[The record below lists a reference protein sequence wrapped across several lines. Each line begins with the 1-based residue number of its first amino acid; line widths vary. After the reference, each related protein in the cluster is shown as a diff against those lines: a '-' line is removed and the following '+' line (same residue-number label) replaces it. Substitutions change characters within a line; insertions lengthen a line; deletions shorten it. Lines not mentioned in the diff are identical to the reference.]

1 MRELAVD
8 LQPRRSKVH
17 LSGPRVELAQQ
28 TLSDNDATQLL
39 EKVEVE
45 EGAPELTVCDPAE
58 PDVFLQLDR
67 GLNRPVLCRA
77 QHGGGDLAT
86 LTALSRDQQLL
97 RAQQAADVIRPKG
110 RAAPGWHRTTPIRRS
125 LAVQWRAARRVR
137 VGGTMDLSYGEEY
150 EQFRAGVQDFI
161 SEHSE
166 RSPRRGPDERLR
178 PTPEYVAWQELLIE
192 HGYHARTIPREY
204 GGYGA
209 EPDILKSVIIA
220 EEFSRSSMQGP
231 GGGGGASMLVPTLL
245 EHGRD
250 DQKKRWIRPALT
262 GGEVWCQGYS
272 EPGSGSDLASLQTSA
287 KEDGDD
293 FLINGQKIWTSGA
306 QVADMIFILVRTEP
320 DAPKHSGISYILL
333 RMDTP
338 GIEIQPLMTMT
349 GQATFNQV
357 FLTDVRVP
365 KANVVGARGEG
376 WIVANT
382 TLRHERNMLGNASQT
397 EGLLRRLEKLMR
409 EETSNGASIMLSPTL
424 RDRFLRL
431 QARTRTMRYHSM
443 RLLTCTLRGEAPG
456 VAGLVVKLQGC
467 QLNHDIAALAIDAM
481 GELGTLYYGSKYERA
496 RGFWQREHMLS
507 LGLIIGG
514 GTAQIQKN
522 IISERGLGMPREPK
536 VAAAGR

>member
-1 MRELAVD
+1 
-8 LQPRRSKVH
+8 
-17 LSGPRVELAQQ
+17 
-28 TLSDNDATQLL
+28 
-39 EKVEVE
+39 
-45 EGAPELTVCDPAE
+45 
-58 PDVFLQLDR
+58 
-67 GLNRPVLCRA
+67 
-77 QHGGGDLAT
+77 
-86 LTALSRDQQLL
+86 
-97 RAQQAADVIRPKG
+97 
-110 RAAPGWHRTTPIRRS
+110 
-125 LAVQWRAARRVR
+125 
-137 VGGTMDLSYGEEY
+137 
-150 EQFRAGVQDFI
+150 
-161 SEHSE
+161 
-166 RSPRRGPDERLR
+166 
-178 PTPEYVAWQELLIE
+178 
-192 HGYHARTIPREY
+192 
-204 GGYGA
+204 
-209 EPDILKSVIIA
+209 
-220 EEFSRSSMQGP
+220 
-231 GGGGGASMLVPTLL
+231 MLVPTLL
-245 EHGRD
+245 EHGRE

-262 GGEVWCQGYS
+262 GEEVWCQGYS

-333 RMDTP
+333 RMDAP
-338 GIEIQPLMTMT
+338 GIEVQPLMTMT

-357 FLTDVRVP
+357 FFTDVRVP
-365 KANVVGARGEG
+365 KANVVGERGEG

-397 EGLLRRLEKLMR
+397 EGLLLRLEKLMKD
-409 EETSNGASIMLSPTL
+409 ETSNGASAMLSPTL
-424 RDRFLRL
+424 RDRFMRL
-431 QARTRTMRYHSM
+431 QARTRTMKYHSM

-467 QLNHDIAALAIDAM
+467 QLNHDIAALAIDTM

-536 VAAAGR
+536 VVAAGR